1 MTLYAIY
8 KDGRKVIQ
16 KQNESE
22 INKIN
27 CEVHA
32 VSVPICEESEV
43 GNKHENSYDHHHH
56 TKPNGDSIESHNP
69 SPTKWKICL
78 INDIYLYALSSP
90 HHDNM
95 SWAELSS
102 AATTIDRE
110 GRVAKYIYMKF
121 QN

>member
-1 MTLYAIY
+1 MHFFLKISQLPNIFGVILGIFQMTLYAIY

-69 SPTKWKICL
+69 SPTK
-78 INDIYLYALSSP
+78 
-90 HHDNM
+90 
-95 SWAELSS
+95 
-102 AATTIDRE
+102 
-110 GRVAKYIYMKF
+110 
-121 QN
+121 